1 MEFEGN
7 NFDEIIN
14 NKDLIL
20 IDFYATWCGPC
31 KMMHPILEEIE
42 KEYNEVKIIKVDV
55 DKNAELARK
64 YTIMS
69 IPTLILFNNGIQKQK
84 NIGFT
89 PKSIIEEWIK
99 NER

>member
-42 KEYNEVKIIKVDV
+42 KEYDEVKIIKVDV
-55 DKNAELARK
+55 DKNEELARK
-64 YTIMS
+64 YAIMS

>member
-55 DKNAELARK
+55 DKNEELARK